1 MYLIGIIDNKKDSKM
16 ERLIKLVNNEINI
29 IRINSNNINEH
40 SNKKF
45 DIIVIEKTIDE
56 IDVLL
61 NNTKYII
68 INEDIKL
75 SFNSDN
81 LINIITF
88 GFNHKS
94 TATVSSVEED
104 IILIS
109 IQRSFKDINNIEILP
124 QEVLI
129 EKKEKLSVNKY
140 IILKLIEL
148 ILK

>member
-129 EKKEKLSVNKY
+129 GKKEKLSVNKY

-148 ILK
+148 ILI